1 MKLLKHIGLGLLV
14 VMVGLQFIPTRS
26 NQNMEVS
33 QASDFIKSNRVPAYL
48 GHMLRTSC
56 YDCHS
61 NNTNYPWY
69 SRVQPVGWLLEN
81 HINTGKAE
89 LNLSEFGSWSVR
101 KQKSKL
107 KSMASQVEKDEMPL
121 SSYAFIHHEARLS
134 KESKKALVDYLNAL
148 QDSL

>member
-1 MKLLKHIGLGLLV
+1 MKQLKRIGLAFLV
-14 VMVGLQFIPTRS
+14 ILVGLQFIPTRT
-26 NQNMEVS
+26 NQNTEIAS
-33 QASDFIKSNRVPAYL
+33 SDFIKTNKVPEDV
-48 GHMLRTSC
+48 GRMLRTSC

-69 SRVQPVGWLLEN
+69 SRVQPVGWFLEN

-121 SSYAFIHHEARLS
+121 SSYTFIHRNSRLS
-134 KESKKALVDYLNAL
+134 KESKKALVDYLIAL

>member
-1 MKLLKHIGLGLLV
+1 MKLLKRIGLALLV
-14 VMVGLQFIPTRS
+14 VLVGIQFIPTRT
-26 NQNMEVS
+26 NQNTEIAS
-33 QASDFIKSNRVPAYL
+33 SDFIKTNKVPKDV
-48 GHMLRTSC
+48 GRMLLTSC

-69 SRVQPVGWLLEN
+69 SKVQPVGWFLEN
-81 HINTGKAE
+81 HINKGRSE
-89 LNLSEFGSWSVR
+89 LNLSEFGGYSVR

-121 SSYAFIHHEARLS
+121 STYTFIHREARLS
-134 KESKKALVDYLNAL
+134 RESKKTLVDYLIAK